1 MRVTTKKLG
10 QIRSALFV
18 NRQPWSL
25 VRLGQ
30 VRFLLLGQLWIA
42 LDSSGQFWIVLD
54 SFGQFWIVLD
64 SGWLKKI
71 AVNYLKQLFVWNLRY
86 VQDSTT
92 LAWIVREAQEKPK
105 QKPKKPKWF
114 LLLGQ
119 LRIVLDS
126 SGQFW
131 IALDS
136 FGQFLIASQLK
147 RIVSTS
153 FLQVPDSFGQFW
165 IVLDSFGQFLDSFLD
180 SHAQLWTA
188 LNSTGQLRV
197 ALDSE
202 DPRLLV

>member
-1 MRVTTKKLG
+1 MFSFLALATLRDFCYRSLKRKGEKTQFGLQRGTQSMRVTTKKLG

-131 IALDS
+131 IVFDSQLAKKDS
-136 FGQFLIASQLK
+136 FDQFFASSGQL
-147 RIVSTS
+147 
-153 FLQVPDSFGQFW
+153 W
-165 IVLDSFGQFLDSFLD
+165 IVLDSFGQ
-180 SHAQLWTA
+180 LWIVF
-188 LNSTGQLRV
+188 GQF
-197 ALDSE
+197 S
-202 DPRLLV
+202 